1 MLNLTIKCP
10 RPINYDVPDMERKR
24 PSDESM
30 LDKIRLYTCMVGPK
44 PTHAS
49 FYVNEVAEVG
59 AAIAKMAGI
68 DDPSAQDVGDG
79 GGVEEGQAG
88 EDEQRSAVQR
98 EGKVLDAPGG

>member
-1 MLNLTIKCP
+1 
-10 RPINYDVPDMERKR
+10 
-24 PSDESM
+24 M

-68 DDPSAQDVGDG
+68 DDPPAQAGDG
-79 GGVEEGQAG
+79 GGVEEGRAG
-88 EDEQRSAVQR
+88 DDEQGSAVER
-98 EGKVLDAPGG
+98 EGEVLDAPGG